1 MYSLTQNIKYSNMD
15 MNNVF
20 KVADLFDI
28 FQDTSISH
36 TRSLNFEEDSIYAR
50 YVWLLLEWQIE
61 IKRLPYLYEDIEV
74 VTLPY
79 SNKGYFGRR
88 SFYINSISQQ
98 EEFIVKADSTWML
111 YDTVEK
117 RSARVD
123 SKNFPYKLFPA
134 IDMELEKE
142 KFWVSSH
149 HLPMEKL
156 MEVDVDYSMIDT
168 NFHVNNAAYVRTLSR
183 VYTKMPYAKKIRVVY
198 RKPLLMGDKFISHI
212 LKSEQ
217 SDIIF
222 IKNQNNEEC
231 VFMKFTYDKDE

>member
-61 IKRLPYLYEDIEV
+61 INRLPKLYEDIEV
-74 VTLPY
+74 FTHPY
-79 SNKGYFGRR
+79 SNKGYFAKR
-88 SFYINSISQQ
+88 SFYINSITQQ

-117 RSARVD
+117 RSTRVEN
-123 SKNFPYKLFPA
+123 KNFPYQLFPA
-134 IDMELEKE
+134 IDMELEKS
-142 KFWVSSH
+142 KFWVNTD
-149 HLPMEKL
+149 HLIFEKM

-168 NFHVNNAAYVRTLSR
+168 NLHVNNAAYLRTLSR
-183 VYTKMPYAKKIRVVY
+183 TYPKMASAKKIRVVY
-198 RKPLLMGDKFISHI
+198 RKPLLMGDRFIAYRSAF
-212 LKSEQ
+212 ED
-217 SDIIF
+217 SDLIF
-222 IKNQNNEEC
+222 IKNQNAEEC
-231 VFMKFTYDKDE
+231 AFLKFSY